1 MLKNPLTQTDCF
13 RIVFAKILRKD
24 IRLGSGGF
32 RKLHEIEQ
40 DLGDFTVTDYGSVR
54 LNVFAKTKTSRTMA
68 KKLTT
73 SLTGFKERQCTMAIV
88 LDIRSNRKDV
98 TEYPVKARFTIDR
111 RSYYY
116 PIGGSYSKQ
125 DFSEICNVQKSKS
138 PKYEEKKRLLETVD
152 KYKEMLVN
160 LNPGHEL
167 TLDAVRMVVE
177 GKVASQ
183 TNESFIGIWEEIIHN
198 LRTENNGARYTTAEP
213 YESSLRSFQKFLW
226 KEDIKGFEVNLEHL
240 KKWEYGMING
250 AVGPNGE
257 ELKPISITTRSINLR
272 HCRAVWNECRRRGYL
287 LQNEYPFSNVKKG
300 LIAIPAPASR
310 KEEYLDVERMTQL
323 YQVFIN
329 KNYPSTWKEGYTE
342 RAHYS
347 LGLFLVQYLGNGFNL
362 VDVGQLTYSQY
373 YFDTER
379 KAFKFYRKKTRGRST
394 NGSEV
399 IIPITEPL
407 QRILDDIA
415 APPKLNA
422 NVFPNVLEGATHER
436 DIRKRVS
443 GENSNVQDRVIK
455 ICKDVLHW
463 EVRPSGTWARHS
475 FATNLTH
482 AGVERSYIQESMGH
496 SQSQSVTDRYIANYP
511 LEKQM
516 EYNSKL
522 LNLNPT
528 QTITKKDIKKMSKAE
543 MAALLTELM
552 EKK

>member
-1 MLKNPLTQTDCF
+1 
-13 RIVFAKILRKD
+13 
-24 IRLGSGGF
+24 
-32 RKLHEIEQ
+32 
-40 DLGDFTVTDYGSVR
+40 
-54 LNVFAKTKTSRTMA
+54 MA

-422 NVFPNVLEGATHER
+422 NVFPHVLEGATHER